1 MNYSM
6 TTYRQ
11 LTTDIIQTLTVVWR
25 HAYVPDNSSI
35 NLLTLPWENA
45 LTALNPT
52 GSTPGNWYGLQQ
64 SAHADGAETVSAAS
78 VNCDAVVSL
87 ISARKVTYT
96 FTIKNTTQSGL
107 AAAIQAMFLKLHGST
122 LPAADVGISNITIKV
137 KGA

>member
-11 LTTDIIQTLTVVWR
+11 LTSSVIQTLTVVWR
-25 HAYVPDNSSI
+25 HAYIPDNSSI
-35 NLLTLPWENA
+35 NSLTLPWENA

-64 SAHADGAETVSAAS
+64 AAHDDGAATVSAAS

-87 ISARKVTYT
+87 ISDRKVTYT

-107 AAAIQAMFLKLHGST
+107 AAAIQAQFLKLYGTT
-122 LPAADVGISNITIKV
+122 LPASDVGISNITIRV